1 MRLSD
6 IAKTTTFRHPLPLF
20 FLNSFSLFH
29 NKRAS
34 WASWSF
40 LSTIASKYCVTFSS
54 WFELVFEIFAKH
66 LVLLWQ
72 YSRKGRQQTNYLFN
86 FLTGD
91 TSYLENISLLTH
103 SVHST
108 TICINIKVS
117 NLGNPRKND
126 LNLTGGSSCLEY
138 ISSLTYSVHS
148 TTIHI
153 KSQLLSIPR
162 KIISTWVKRPLL
174 QFWAA
179 YFENAT
185 RAKWAAWPNYC
196 LRCNTPVGNPIIPN
210 NEWSG
215 NNKRAI
221 YFKQ

>member
-1 MRLSD
+1 MFSILSSCLK
-6 IAKTTTFRHPLPLF
+6 IKELQLTFQNL
-20 FLNSFSLFH
+20 
-29 NKRAS
+29 
-34 WASWSF
+34 

-54 WFELVFEIFAKH
+54 WFELVFKIFAKH

-117 NLGNPRKND
+117 NLVNSRKND
-126 LNLTGGSSCLEY
+126 LNLTGWSSCLEN
-138 ISSLTYSVHS
+138 ISLLTHSVHS
-148 TTIHI
+148 TTNRI

-162 KIISTWVKRPLL
+162 KIISTWVKMPLL
-174 QFWAA
+174 QSWAA

-185 RAKWAAWPNYC
+185 CAKWAAWPNYC
-196 LRCNTPVGNPIIPN
+196 LCCNTPVGNPIISN

-215 NNKRAI
+215 HNKGAI